1 MFFFPCPSCTY
12 RMQSTA
18 DRVGQRVL
26 CPKCYQAV
34 SVPDPDAPTDPPE
47 DTVPVFREPDLRPA
61 AGTRH
66 LAPVRPHVAPPPD
79 PSGGVVLF
87 QPSQAAAADAMT
99 QLTSAITTRMKPP
112 PEVPTPDLRL
122 STAVWVALTAAGLVF
137 WCATVI
143 YQGGPLHYV
152 KALAVIQLTI
162 GIGWMAYVD
171 GRRHWVRGFLTLIPP
186 VAIYR
191 LVRGHGPDHNRPLR
205 FVLSGLLL
213 LALVFANEPAR
224 QVVRKAFGMDAHKTL
239 PSAIPDS
246 HAARIASLTGRAD
259 RSPLLAELK
268 KISDPAIVASVYPGE
283 RVAMAVEL
291 RKVVAMDDRPE
302 VTAAA
307 LEALIVWVGDMAK
320 PDVAAVLQ
328 STSQAT
334 RQLAV
339 PIMVSWKDTEAALA
353 LVPLLRKRDERRD
366 VAEALV
372 KIGAPAE
379 GPVLDLLPGL
389 TDQMTGVAALN
400 VLAEI
405 GTEKSVK
412 YLLAYADSAD
422 DLLLRE
428 IARRKAQEIKDRLEK
443 GAKSPGS

>member
-1 MFFFPCPSCTY
+1 MFFFPCPSCSY

-34 SVPDPDAPTDPPE
+34 GVPDPDVPNDPPE

-61 AGTRH
+61 AGSKL
-66 LAPVRPHVAPPPD
+66 LAPVRTHVAPPPPD
-79 PSGGVVLF
+79 TSGGVVLF

-99 QLTSAITTRMKPP
+99 QLTSAITMRMKPP

-137 WCATVI
+137 WCSTVI

-152 KALAVIQLTI
+152 TALAVIQLTI

-171 GRRHWVRGFLTLIPP
+171 GRRHWARGFLTLIPP

-191 LVRGHGPDHNRPLR
+191 LIRGYGPDHNRPLR

-213 LALVFANEPAR
+213 LALVRANPIAR
-224 QVVRKAFGMDAHKTL
+224 EVVRRAFGMDTYKTL

-268 KISDPAIVASVYPGE
+268 KLTDPAIVASVYPGE

-291 RKVVAMDDRPE
+291 RKVVSMDDRPE

-307 LEALIVWVGDMAK
+307 LEALIVWVGDLAK

-334 RQLAV
+334 RQIAV
-339 PIMVSWKDTEAALA
+339 PIIVSWKDADAAKA

-366 VAEALV
+366 VAEALT
-372 KIGAPAE
+372 KIGSPAE
-379 GPVLDLLPGL
+379 GPILDLLPGL

-400 VLAEI
+400 ILEAI
-405 GTEKSVK
+405 GTDTSVK
-412 YLLAYADSAD
+412 FLRAYANSTD

-428 IARRKAQEIKDRLEK
+428 IARRKAEEIAERLK
-443 GAKSPGS
+443 KQH